1 MPKLTLG
8 AEVHRLVPKL
18 FRAEVIRA
26 EHRLPLSRDPFVTVC
41 WKFDFWVYFSV
52 NACVKFWNFD
62 FPFVF
67 DHRWMSI
74 SHWSLVDLSASTS
87 RFRIRLYQNEFDW
100 ILISSISTKFLT
112 AINHY
117 QTFLQFLVPLGVR
130 GSVKWWMVYQLKWK
144 SRCQIE
150 GSREKKWWSLFQ
162 KMFMLWS
169 K

>member
-1 MPKLTLG
+1 MNSSGPTVLG
-8 AEVHRLVPKL
+8 SHC
-18 FRAEVIRA
+18 
-26 EHRLPLSRDPFVTVC
+26 VC
-41 WKFDFWVYFSV
+41 WLKIWFLSLFFGHCLWKH
-52 NACVKFWNFD
+52 VKLWNFD
-62 FPFVF
+62 CPFVF

-100 ILISSISTKFLT
+100 ILISSISTKFRK

-117 QTFLQFLVPLGVR
+117 QTFLPFLVPFGVR